1 MPDTTIAEAQKDLT
15 TLVTRAAAGE
25 NVVLVGE
32 DGSRVR
38 LVPAPAPAPPKELRL
53 GLLAGRFTLPD
64 DFDDPLP
71 DDLLDAFERPL

>member
-25 NVVLVGE
+25 DVVLVGE

-38 LVPAPAPAPPKELRL
+38 LVPAPSHPKQLRS

-64 DFDDPLP
+64 DFDDPLQ
-71 DDLLDAFERPL
+71 DDLLDEFERPF